1 MLRSSYTAIPSAAYS
16 QGPSEFVHA
25 SACPH
30 CLNRCFYH
38 GRRLSLVK
46 HVCQTGDCEGNKKRI
61 GRMSAV
67 GLNGHSAIDG
77 ASIAAAALVSWQTGL
92 RLRHRR
98 THLCT
103 YFSSPMLGPNPINEL
118 PADLRHRLRK
128 NRTSEM
134 GRTDAGDTSEEA
146 VKSDSFQGVL
156 RRSSLTVG

>member
-1 MLRSSYTAIPSAAYS
+1 
-16 QGPSEFVHA
+16 
-25 SACPH
+25 
-30 CLNRCFYH
+30 
-38 GRRLSLVK
+38 
-46 HVCQTGDCEGNKKRI
+46 
-61 GRMSAV
+61 MSAV

-98 THLCT
+98 THLRT
-103 YFSSPMLGPNPINEL
+103 YFSSPMLAPKPNQRL

>member
-1 MLRSSYTAIPSAAYS
+1 MLAHVLTVLTAASTMVGGSVAVR
-16 QGPSEFVHA
+16 QRHRVHLLLGFGA
-25 SACPH
+25 GVLLGATFLALDLLPEALEMAEQRVWTSH
-30 CLNRCFYH
+30 RVLRLVVVVFLLFYLVE
-38 GRRLSLVK
+38 RFLVK

-103 YFSSPMLGPNPINEL
+103 YFLVQCWDQTQSTNCLQI
-118 PADLRHRLRK
+118 
-128 NRTSEM
+128 
-134 GRTDAGDTSEEA
+134 
-146 VKSDSFQGVL
+146 
-156 RRSSLTVG
+156 